1 MITYKYIGKFHIG
14 LLLIFIIGVT
24 GCTKNFDKLN
34 TPPDKLI
41 AKDVDASLIGQA
53 LAQCQYEGMFG
64 YAFTWQTA
72 QNLFSDLYSQYFATV
87 VDYFDSDQF
96 LEVKSWSNTAWTRFY
111 GTAAPQMFFVENTTR
126 DNNMEIEYAIA
137 KIWKVALYHRITDSF
152 GPIVYFQFGNEQS
165 AVPYDAQ
172 EVVYADFFQLL
183 DEAATTLS
191 QATTSVN
198 AFNKSDL
205 LYKGDVDK
213 WRKFANSLRLR
224 LAIRIAY
231 VDPAKAKLEAEKAF
245 AGGVMMDNGDNANV
259 ATTDI
264 SRHPLATV
272 IEWGEFRMSSTMQ
285 SVLTGYNDPRLPV
298 YFSEAESGGGYKGAR
313 NGLPKSERDMDVDL
327 YSAPGLMW
335 FDIAKGGSNPPIRVM
350 CASEVYFLR
359 AEGALR
365 GWNMGG
371 TAVDLYNDG
380 IRASLSERTEATPPQ
395 IEAYVSSA
403 NTPVAPGDAWG
414 TPAMSD
420 IPVAYLSGG
429 DFEKQLEQIITQKWI
444 ALYPDGW
451 EAWAERRRTTYPKGY
466 PIFESLNPDVS
477 KDQLMRRF
485 TFALNET
492 DNNLEAVEAARGLLG
507 GPDNNATRLW
517 WDARN

>member
-1 MITYKYIGKFHIG
+1 MIIFRYIGKLSTG
-14 LLLIFIIGVT
+14 LLFMFLINVT
-24 GCTKNFDKLN
+24 GCTKNFDALN

-41 AKDVDASLIGQA
+41 ANKVDPSLIGQA

-64 YAFTWQTA
+64 YAFTWQVA
-72 QNLFSDLYSQYFATV
+72 QNLYSDLYAQYFATV
-87 VDYFDSDQF
+87 VNYFDSDQF
-96 LEVKSWSNTAWTRFY
+96 LEVKDWSKPVWNRFY
-111 GTAAPQMFFVENTTR
+111 GIAAPQMFFVEKTTR

-137 KIWKVALYHRITDSF
+137 KIWKVALYHRITDYW
-152 GPIVYFQFGNEQS
+152 GPIIYSQFGNEQTS
-165 AVPYDAQ
+165 VAYDAQ
-172 EVVYADFFQLL
+172 NVIYTDFFKLL

-191 QATTSVN
+191 QATSSIN
-198 AFNKSDL
+198 AFSKSDL
-205 LYKGDVDK
+205 LYKGNVDQ

-245 AGGVMMDNGDNANV
+245 AGGVITDNADNANV
-259 ATTDI
+259 ATTAV
-264 SRHPLATV
+264 SRNPLATV
-272 IEWGEFRMSSTMQ
+272 IEWDEFRMSATME
-285 SVLTGYNDPRLPV
+285 SVLKGYNDPRLPI
-298 YFSEAESGGGYKGAR
+298 FFREAVSGGGYKGAR
-313 NGLPKSERDMDVDL
+313 NGLRQSDRNLDVNL

-335 FDIAKGGSNPPIRVM
+335 FDIAKGGSNPPMRVLS
-350 CASEVYFLR
+350 ASEVYFLR

-371 TAVDLYNDG
+371 TPMELYNEG
-380 IRASLSERTEATPPQ
+380 IRTSLSERTEATPPE
-395 IEAYVSSA
+395 IEAYVSGS
-403 NTPVAPGDAWG
+403 NTPVALSDAWN

-429 DFEKQLEQIITQKWI
+429 GFEKQLEQIITQKWI

-451 EAWAERRRTTYPKGY
+451 EAWAERRRTSYPVGY

-477 KDQLMRRF
+477 ENQLMRRLTF
-485 TFALNET
+485 TSGET

-507 GPDNNATRLW
+507 GPDNNATKLW